1 VAGGSRSGD
10 EVMPPS
16 VPTHAT
22 LYPSESSRVMSVII
36 RLGEI
41 LEKRL
46 EESLEKVDL
55 SLAKYSA
62 IKHLALAGE
71 PLALSELASRMICV
85 RSNITQLMGR
95 LEADGLVQREEDPHD
110 RRCVRATLTPLGRER
125 QAVGAE
131 CVRQV
136 QDGMAEILCKLDYAA
151 LEEALAALK

>member
-1 VAGGSRSGD
+1 
-10 EVMPPS
+10 MPPS
-16 VPTHAT
+16 QAA

-41 LEKRL
+41 FEKRL
-46 EESLEKVDL
+46 EEGLETVDL

-62 IKHLALAGE
+62 LKHLALAGE

-110 RRCVRATLTPLGRER
+110 RRSVRATLTPLGRER
-125 QAVGAE
+125 QTIGAE
-131 CVRQV
+131 RVRQV
-136 QDGMAEILCKLDYAA
+136 QEEIAGTLCKIDYAA
-151 LEEALAALK
+151 LEGALAALK

>member
-1 VAGGSRSGD
+1 MISPVA
-10 EVMPPS
+10 
-16 VPTHAT
+16 TQAT

-36 RLGEI
+36 RLAEV

-125 QAVGAE
+125 QAIGAE
-131 CVRQV
+131 QVRQV
-136 QDGMAEILCKLDYAA
+136 QEKIAETLCKLDY
-151 LEEALAALK
+151 EALLGALNALK

>member
-1 VAGGSRSGD
+1 
-10 EVMPPS
+10 MPPS
-16 VPTHAT
+16 VPT

-46 EESLEKVDL
+46 EESLETVDL

-125 QAVGAE
+125 KAVGAV
-131 CVRQV
+131 CVRLV
-136 QDGMAEILCKLDYAA
+136 LEVLDEILCMLDYEA
-151 LEEALAALK
+151 LAGALAALK

>member
-1 VAGGSRSGD
+1 
-10 EVMPPS
+10 MPSS
-16 VPTHAT
+16 VPTQGA

-46 EESLEKVDL
+46 EESLESVDL

-110 RRCVRATLTPLGRER
+110 RRSVRATLTALGRER
-125 QAVGAE
+125 QAIGAE
-131 CVRQV
+131 RVRQL
-136 QDGMAEILCKLDYAA
+136 QEEIAEILCKLDYKA
-151 LEEALAALK
+151 LEGALAALK

>member
-1 VAGGSRSGD
+1 
-10 EVMPPS
+10 MPP
-16 VPTHAT
+16 PGAT
-22 LYPSESSRVMSVII
+22 QEALDPSDSSRVMSVVI
-36 RLGEI
+36 RLAEV

-46 EESLEKVDL
+46 EESLETVDL
-55 SLAKYSA
+55 SVAKYSA

-131 CVRQV
+131 RVRQV
-136 QDGMAEILCKLDYAA
+136 QAAIAETLCGLDCKA
-151 LEEALAALK
+151 LERALEALK

>member
-1 VAGGSRSGD
+1 
-10 EVMPPS
+10 MPSP
-16 VPTHAT
+16 VPTQAA

-46 EESLEKVDL
+46 EDSLETVDL

-131 CVRQV
+131 QVRQV
-136 QDGMAEILCKLDYAA
+136 QEELAEILSRLDYEA
-151 LEEALAALK
+151 LAGALAALK